1 MWDAWNKGL
10 KLANG
15 RFVGIVDLS
24 NKLYPN
30 AMEILSKYIKKNPKI
45 DFICGTVKKDGR
57 LYGGLQAVKIYTK
70 FNIIPS
76 SVVDFILKIH
86 L

>member
-1 MWDAWNKGL
+1 MEQRI

-15 RFVGIVDLS
+15 RFVGVVDSS

-30 AMEILSKYIKKNPKI
+30 AMEILSGYIKKNPKI

-57 LYGGLQAVKIYTK
+57 LYGGLQAVKESY
-70 FNIIPS
+70 
-76 SVVDFILKIH
+76 KI
-86 L
+86 